1 MRCIRMIRW
10 IDPMPGGRLCLS
22 RMEGKTMKGQQ
33 DYFGNHCHAV
43 PHPAS
48 TAAPSLWR
56 RWRRWLQLAR
66 ERRELLRMSDEALKD
81 LGLSRADIFQE
92 GERHFWDDPL
102 RRH

>member
-1 MRCIRMIRW
+1 M
-10 IDPMPGGRLCLS
+10 
-22 RMEGKTMKGQQ
+22 
-33 DYFGNHCHAV
+33 
-43 PHPAS
+43 
-48 TAAPSLWR
+48 WR

>member
-1 MRCIRMIRW
+1 
-10 IDPMPGGRLCLS
+10 
-22 RMEGKTMKGQQ
+22 MKGQQ

-92 GERHFWDDPL
+92 ASGISGTTRCVGIERTAAA
-102 RRH
+102 RRAGAAAGAR

>member
-1 MRCIRMIRW
+1 MNCIRMIRW

-22 RMEGKTMKGQQ
+22 RTEGKTMKGQQ

-56 RWRRWLQLAR
+56 RWRRGLQLAR

-92 GERHFWDDPL
+92 GARHFWDAPR

>member
-1 MRCIRMIRW
+1 MHCIRMIRW

-22 RMEGKTMKGQQ
+22 RTEGKTMKGQQ
-33 DYFGNHCHAV
+33 DCFGNHFHAV
-43 PHPAS
+43 THPAS
-48 TAAPSLWR
+48 PAAPSLWR

-66 ERRELLRMSDEALKD
+66 ERRELLRLSDEALKD
-81 LGLSRADIFQE
+81 LGLSRADIFRE

>member
-1 MRCIRMIRW
+1 
-10 IDPMPGGRLCLS
+10 
-22 RMEGKTMKGQQ
+22 MKGQQ
-33 DYFGNHCHAV
+33 DYFGSHCHAAS
-43 PHPAS
+43 HPAS

-92 GERHFWDDPL
+92 GEQHFWDDPL

>member
-1 MRCIRMIRW
+1 
-10 IDPMPGGRLCLS
+10 
-22 RMEGKTMKGQQ
+22 MKGQQ

-81 LGLSRADIFQE
+81 LGRISSRRASGIS
-92 GERHFWDDPL
+92 GTTRCVGIERTAAA
-102 RRH
+102 RRAGAAAEAR

>member
-1 MRCIRMIRW
+1 
-10 IDPMPGGRLCLS
+10 
-22 RMEGKTMKGQQ
+22 MKGQQ

-92 GERHFWDDPL
+92 GKRHFWDDPL